1 MSSCTGCD
9 PTGCA
14 GIPNSVM
21 LLKKLDYM
29 ISDNYTLLFIFVI
42 ITAILGLCF
51 LYFFRSLKVS
61 LSTYFKDKSKLKEPS
76 GDNPR
81 IGTDDNYNYYEVVK
95 DDPEPVEPREMMPA
109 STKEF
114 IKNVDN
120 VYKEYNDLK
129 SEYIKKTYTSTSTK
143 NQTEDDIIGIKTL
156 YQKYD
161 DYKYS
166 PDDD

>member
-29 ISDNYTLLFIFVI
+29 ISDNYTLLFIFI
-42 ITAILGLCF
+42 IIMAILTMCF
-51 LYFFRSLKVS
+51 LYFFKSLKTN
-61 LSTYFKDKSKLKEPS
+61 LSTYFKDKAKVKEPS

-81 IGTDDNYNYYEVVK
+81 IGTDDSYTYYEIAK
-95 DDPEPVEPREMMPA
+95 DDPEPVEPKDMMPVGK
-109 STKEF
+109 KEF
-114 IKNVDN
+114 IKNVDD
-120 VYKEYNDLK
+120 VYKQYNDLK
-129 SEYIKKTYTSTSTK
+129 SEYIKKTYTSGKT
-143 NQTEDDIIGIKTL
+143 NDDVIDIKTL
-156 YQKYD
+156 YKEYD
-161 DYKYS
+161 DYKYT

>member
-1 MSSCTGCD
+1 MSSCSGCD

-29 ISDNYTLLFIFVI
+29 ISDNYTLIFIFI
-42 ITAILGLCF
+42 IIMIILGMCF
-51 LYFFRSLKVS
+51 IYFFKSLKQN
-61 LSTYFKDKSKLKEPS
+61 LSTYFKDKDKSKEPS

-81 IGTDDNYNYYEVVK
+81 IGTDDNYTYYESTK
-95 DDPEPVEPREMMPA
+95 DDPEPVEPKDMMPA
-109 STKEF
+109 STKDF

-129 SEYIKKTYTSTSTK
+129 TEYIKKTYTSGKT
-143 NQTEDDIIGIKTL
+143 NDDVIDIKTL
-156 YQKYD
+156 YKEYD